1 MHKKTLIKEV
11 KWKNKLIH
19 VVITAA
25 QRPASGRSLRQEQ
38 QVGGAYVA
46 RLDFIVV

>member
-11 KWKNKLIH
+11 KWKKKLIH

-25 QRPASGRSLRQEQ
+25 QRPARGGACEP
-38 QVGGAYVA
+38 QVGGAYA
-46 RLDFIVV
+46 ASLDFIVV